1 MKFYL
6 PTNKQKIE
14 LDIKLLKNVI
24 GIENLETIANSNP
37 GFIYV
42 PAELIATIKQIFH
55 SISLTFHTS
64 SSKTIRHQFTNR
76 MFPKKFKIQNYLE
89 SSNKKDFIVIFV
101 NWGSDA
107 EIEKVLRELSYQ
119 EDELLNLDT
128 YTDLNLLVQVY
139 GITDQEKKLNDW
151 LEATI
156 HNTIALKNL

>member
-14 LDIKLLKNVI
+14 LDIKLLKNII

-55 SISLTFHTS
+55 SISLTFHAS

-89 SSNKKDFIVIFV
+89 SSNLYQKVLHSTKLDIFV
-101 NWGSDA
+101 P
-107 EIEKVLRELSYQ
+107 EFFQLYPKILY
-119 EDELLNLDT
+119 
-128 YTDLNLLVQVY
+128 
-139 GITDQEKKLNDW
+139 
-151 LEATI
+151 
-156 HNTIALKNL
+156 